1 LRINP
6 KRKKAFENILDLLKQ
21 IENTVDIILVEGT
34 RDIKALRNIGYS
46 GEIIPCS
53 QIGLNDYELADKISG
68 KYHRILILTDFDKE
82 GVLIYQKFH
91 EIFERKYIKVE
102 DELRKNLG
110 DLMSKLSVYAIESLD
125 NIQDKIEAN

>member
-53 QIGLNDYELADKISG
+53 QIGLNDYELADKISE

>member
-1 LRINP
+1 M
-6 KRKKAFENILDLLKQ
+6 DLLKQ

-53 QIGLNDYELADKISG
+53 QIGLNDYELADKISE

>member
-1 LRINP
+1 MRINP

-53 QIGLNDYELADKISG
+53 QIGLNDYELADKISE

>member
-1 LRINP
+1 MRINP

-91 EIFERKYIKVE
+91 EIFARKYIKVE